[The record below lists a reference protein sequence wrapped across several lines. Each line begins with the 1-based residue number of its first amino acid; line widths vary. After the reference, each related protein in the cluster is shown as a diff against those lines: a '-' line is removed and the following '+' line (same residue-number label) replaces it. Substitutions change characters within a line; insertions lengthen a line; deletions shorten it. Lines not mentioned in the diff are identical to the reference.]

1 MRKFLWIIAVLFVA
15 MGASIARADVSY
27 DFTGAGY
34 FAGTDFTYIS
44 IGGHIQGNHF
54 YTPTTATDVLTPYA
68 DLGALNS
75 FELNGD
81 ILYLSTSCCL
91 DHVEF
96 SSIPFDPGP
105 GTYTTAGGDGMLRI
119 TDLSTVVTPEPGTV
133 VLYLTGIGL
142 VGFVMRKRIAQGLP
156 QAT

>member
-15 MGASIARADVSY
+15 MGASIARADNFSY
-27 DFTGAGY
+27 AFTGAGF

-44 IGGHIQGNHF
+44 NGGHIQENYF
-54 YTPTTATDVLTPYA
+54 YAPTTATDVLTTYA
-68 DLGALNS
+68 DLGALNY
-75 FELNGD
+75 FDLNG
-81 ILYLSTSCCL
+81 
-91 DHVEF
+91 
-96 SSIPFDPGP
+96 
-105 GTYTTAGGDGMLRI
+105 
-119 TDLSTVVTPEPGTV
+119 DLSTVVTPEPGTV